1 MTRHKKSRSGIGL
14 RDAAPCVGGRA
25 VAAGRTEA
33 PNREDDHIIRKLDG
47 TIRERNT

>member
-1 MTRHKKSRSGIGL
+1 L

-25 VAAGRTEA
+25 VATDRTEA
-33 PNREDDHIIRKLDG
+33 LNGEDAHIIRKLEG